1 MTSMDEKTQIG
12 CFNEDLDRLIQR
24 YGDEFDMS
32 LAAMVGT
39 LHVKIHE
46 LVANSIDQDDEEED
60 DDTEEVEA

>member
-12 CFNEDLDRLIQR
+12 CFDEDLDRLIQR

-39 LHVKIHE
+39 LSIKIHE
-46 LVANSIDQDDEEED
+46 LVSNSMDQDDEED
-60 DDTEEVEA
+60 DNEEVEA